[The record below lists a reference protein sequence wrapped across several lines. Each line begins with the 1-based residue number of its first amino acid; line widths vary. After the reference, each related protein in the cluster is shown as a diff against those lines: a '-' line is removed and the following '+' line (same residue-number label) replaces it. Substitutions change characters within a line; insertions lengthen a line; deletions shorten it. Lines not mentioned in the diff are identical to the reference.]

1 MNEKVRN
8 HYMFRLGMSG
18 EILSLKVRDRAPAP
32 PSSAGDELRHMLAD
46 DLIRYF
52 RHPDRKRTYRICDP
66 AGFDWIDNMD
76 PRLSEHV
83 EVLAGKKGARYPGG
97 KEYRLKKRRE
107 AMLINAF
114 LDAGFNVDG
123 AGFENKEHLF
133 YSPTLTDATEIIRS
147 APKRMPLYISGPI
160 LKRKTQDMQHTRR
173 EMSIQSGTIFSETG
187 PICVYIISTPKFRWY
202 AASETQTAI
211 DIRRMY
217 EDALDIERS
226 RDRRLKAV
234 IFAET
239 GKVAEDL
246 LKMSGKEESRMDPTA
261 IYRLCYVIPTED
273 ESHAMD
279 VAKMLTI
286 PDWRNKINKI
296 LGLSSSPGNDEDGRT
311 ESGKP
316 IYNLLCCNLGRI
328 KEIESRIRRKRCRLI
343 VHDWQKEVLESV
355 YDTGLDAMVLSPSHF
370 RGLLLA
376 AERE

>member
-18 EILSLKVRDRAPAP
+18 EILSLKVQDRAPAP
-32 PSSAGDELRHMLAD
+32 PSTAGDELRLMLAD
-46 DLIRYF
+46 NLIRYF

-66 AGFDWIDNMD
+66 AGFAWIDDMD

-83 EVLAGKKGARYPGG
+83 EALVGKKGARYPGG
-97 KEYRLKKRRE
+97 KEYRLKKRKE

-123 AGFENKEHLF
+123 TGLENAEQLF

-147 APKRMPLYISGPI
+147 APKKKPLYISGPV

-173 EMSIQSGTIFSETG
+173 EMSIQSGTIFSDTG

-202 AASETQTAI
+202 AAPETQTAI

-226 RDRRLKAV
+226 RDRRLKAI
-234 IFAET
+234 IFAESQ
-239 GKVAEDL
+239 KVAGEL
-246 LKMSGKEESRMDPTA
+246 LKMSGKEDSRMDPTA
-261 IYRLCYVIPTED
+261 IYRLCYVVPAED

-286 PDWRNKINKI
+286 PGWRNKANIV
-296 LGLSSSPGNDEDGRT
+296 LGLSSPSGSDADGFT
-311 ESGKP
+311 DAKKP

-328 KEIESRIRRKRCRLI
+328 NEIESRIRRRKCRLI
-343 VHDWQKEVLESV
+343 VHDWQKEILENV
-355 YDTGLDAMVLSPSHF
+355 YDTELDAMVLSPSHF
-370 RGLLLA
+370 RGLVLA
-376 AERE
+376 VQQL